1 MAPGPTGE
9 EPDEVYLVSERERTE
24 GLAEDLVGFLGR
36 SSYDAFQPGIM
47 SNGSNGKKNIIA
59 YSV

>member
-36 SSYDAFQPGIM
+36 TSYM
-47 SNGSNGKKNIIA
+47 N
-59 YSV
+59 